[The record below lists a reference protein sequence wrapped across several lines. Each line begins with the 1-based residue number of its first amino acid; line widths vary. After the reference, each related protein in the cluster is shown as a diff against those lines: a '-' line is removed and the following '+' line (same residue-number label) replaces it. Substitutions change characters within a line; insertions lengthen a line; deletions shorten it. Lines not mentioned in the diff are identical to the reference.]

1 MTEQLIPPVVDA
13 AWLAAHPE
21 AVVADVRWY
30 LDGRSGRD
38 AHAAG
43 HVPGAVFVDLD
54 AVLAGPASPEAG
66 RHPLPEPQ
74 VFADG
79 MAAAG
84 IGDGAVVV
92 AYDDAGGASAGR
104 LVWLLRMLGVDAAL
118 LDGGITLWS
127 GELEEGPVTV
137 ASAPFTAR
145 PWMPDGLATIDD
157 AATAPLVVDARAA
170 ERYRGDTEPV
180 DPRAG
185 HVPGAI
191 NLPFPENLE
200 GGRWK
205 SPEDLRERF
214 AEHGITDAAGVV
226 VYCGSGVT
234 ACHDLIAL
242 EYAGLGR
249 ARLYPGSWSQWSNTD
264 RPAAT
269 GAEPGSKPAIDAAGN
284 LTA

>member
-1 MTEQLIPPVVDA
+1 MIPPVVPATFLSD
-13 AWLAAHPE
+13 HPD

-43 HVPGAVFVDLD
+43 HLPGAVFVDLD
-54 AVLAGPASPEAG
+54 AVLAGAASPEAG

-84 IGDGAVVV
+84 IGDDSVVV

-104 LVWLLRMLGVDAAL
+104 LVWLLRMLGVDATV
-118 LDGGITLWS
+118 LDGGSTHWS
-127 GELEEGPVTV
+127 GGLEEGPVVPTP
-137 ASAPFTAR
+137 AHFTPR
-145 PWMPDGLATIDD
+145 PWPADALATIDD
-157 AATAPLVVDARAA
+157 AVTVPVVVDARAP
-170 ERYRGDTEPV
+170 ERYRGEEEPV

-191 NLPFPENLE
+191 NLPFADNLTD
-200 GGRWK
+200 GRFK
-205 SPEDLRERF
+205 SPAALRERF
-214 AEHGITDAAGVV
+214 EAAGITDAAGVV

-249 ARLYPGSWSQWSNTD
+249 ATLYPGSWSQWSNTD

-269 GAEPGSKPAIDAAGN
+269 GGEPGSRPTVGPTGR
-284 LTA
+284 LGS

>member
-43 HVPGAVFVDLD
+43 HLPGAVFVDLD

-137 ASAPFTAR
+137 ASAPFAAR

-170 ERYRGDTEPV
+170 ERYRGEREPI
-180 DPRAG
+180 DPVAG
-185 HVPGAI
+185 HIPGAVNRPAAD
-191 NLPFPENLE
+191 NLA
-200 GGRWK
+200 GGRFK
-205 SPEDLRERF
+205 PAGLLA
-214 AEHGITDAAGVV
+214 AEWQTLLGRHAVDELV

-234 ACHDLIAL
+234 ACHHLLAL
-242 EYAGLGR
+242 AHAGMPG
-249 ARLYPGSWSQWSNTD
+249 ARLYPGSWSEWCRD
-264 RPAAT
+264 PARPVAR
-269 GAEPGSKPAIDAAGN
+269 GD
-284 LTA
+284 

>member
-1 MTEQLIPPVVDA
+1 MIPPVVPATFLSD
-13 AWLAAHPE
+13 HPD

-38 AHAAG
+38 AHAVG
-43 HVPGAVFVDLD
+43 HLPGAVFVDLD
-54 AVLAGPASPEAG
+54 TVLAGEASPEAG

-79 MAAAG
+79 MASAG
-84 IGDGAVVV
+84 IGDQAVVV

-104 LVWLLRMLGVDAAL
+104 LVWLLRMLGSDAAV
-118 LDGGITLWS
+118 LDGGITHWA
-127 GELEEGPVTV
+127 GGLEQGPVTP
-137 ASAPFTAR
+137 APAIFTPR
-145 PWMPDGLATIDD
+145 PWPPDALATIDD
-157 AATAPLVVDARAA
+157 ATTAPTVVDARAP
-170 ERYRGDTEPV
+170 ERYSGDAEPI

-191 NLPFPENLE
+191 NLPFADNLTD
-200 GGRWK
+200 GRFK
-205 SPEDLRERF
+205 GVEELRERF
-214 AEHGITDAAGVV
+214 AAVGITDATGVV

-249 ARLYPGSWSQWSNTD
+249 AKLYPGSWSQWSTTD
-264 RPAAT
+264 RPVAT
-269 GAEPGSKPAIDAAGN
+269 GVEPGSKQPIDPTGRFIH
-284 LTA
+284 